1 MSFLTLSRP
10 LASLVV
16 LCTIGLFGS
25 DTPLVAQQESAPPA
39 YTQVAPASSG
49 LAFMAGCWAEQGD
62 GLREQFSAP
71 TRNMILGTSRFVIA
85 DNVRQFEFHRIDIS
99 DGTSSLTP
107 YPGGKAGVPFG
118 ATELDDRRVV
128 WENLEH
134 DFPQR
139 IIYDGREADVLVVA
153 IEGERN
159 GSISRKE
166 WRMLRVPCGAP

>member
-10 LASLVV
+10 LVSLVV
-16 LCTIGLFGS
+16 LCTIGLFNS
-25 DTPLVAQQESAPPA
+25 DTPLVAQQGSAPLADNQDTP
-39 YTQVAPASSG
+39 TSSG

-71 TRNMILGTSRFVIA
+71 TQNMILGTSRFVIA
-85 DNVRQFEFHRIDIS
+85 DKVRQFEFHRIDIG

-107 YPGGKAGVPFG
+107 YPGGTAGVSFG
-118 ATELDDRRVV
+118 ATELDDRHVV

-139 IIYDGREADVLVVA
+139 IIYDGRESDVLVAA
-153 IEGERN
+153 IEGEQDGRT
-159 GSISRKE
+159 SRKE
-166 WRMLRVPCGAP
+166 WRMLRVPCGTP